1 MTIATYADLTAAV
14 PNWLR
19 RADLA
24 AMAPDFIML
33 AEREMDRTLRTAL
46 QLGRQTMTID
56 AEFVDAPATL
66 RRVRSFRL
74 TSGGGGAL
82 REVTP
87 EQMAKQKAG
96 AQALTGEPAWFTVIG
111 AQIGFWPVPDGA
123 YDAEIELQAGI
134 VPLSDENPTNWI
146 LADHPDAYLFGALA
160 AGAAYA
166 KNDERAAVFQA
177 QFERVLGDIQ
187 ESLRTSYD
195 RTLQVDLGLRRG
207 PTNLTFNDLTGEA

>member
-1 MTIATYADLTAAV
+1 MTIATYSDLKAAV

-46 QLGRQTMTID
+46 QLGRQALSID
-56 AEFVDAPATL
+56 AEFIAAPAGL
-66 RRVRSFRL
+66 RMVRSVRL
-74 TSGGGGAL
+74 TSGGGRVL

-87 EQMAKQKAG
+87 EQMARRKAG
-96 AQALTGEPAWFTVIG
+96 AQGLTGPPRWFTVIG
-111 AQIGFWPVPDGA
+111 AQIEVWPVPDKA
-123 YDAEIELQAGI
+123 YAATVELQAG
-134 VPLSDENPTNWI
+134 VTPLSDDNPSNWI
-146 LADHPDAYLFGALA
+146 LEGHPDAYLFGALA

-166 KNDERAAVFQA
+166 KNDERAAAFQA

-187 ESLRTSYD
+187 EALRTSYD
-195 RTLQVDLGLRRG
+195 RTLRIDPDLQPAGRA
-207 PTNLTFNDLTGEA
+207 FNPLIGDF

>member
-19 RADLA
+19 RADLT
-24 AMAPDFIML
+24 AMVPDFIML

-66 RRVRSFRL
+66 RMVRSFRL
-74 TSGGGGAL
+74 TSGGGAL

-87 EQMAKQKAG
+87 EQMAKKKNGQT
-96 AQALTGEPAWFTVIG
+96 LTGAPEWFTVIG
-111 AQIGFWPVPDGA
+111 GQIEFWPVPGSA
-123 YDAEIELQAGI
+123 YGAEIEMQAGI
-134 VPLSDENPTNWI
+134 TPLSDENPTNWI
-146 LADHPDAYLFGALA
+146 LSSHPDAYLFGALA

-195 RTLQVDLGLRRG
+195 RTLQIDLGLRRQ
-207 PTNLTFNDLTGEA
+207 PTSLTFNDLTGDA